1 MSSDAMCIGLL
12 CITRTLPYAYF
23 NDWWSQFAD
32 DTVLNYMY
40 DSFISSHLNVEHTLA
55 GIMRFRTVMPRVSVY
70 SFIQF
75 SCAFV
80 KFIFFRFDDF

>member
-1 MSSDAMCIGLL
+1 
-12 CITRTLPYAYF
+12 
-23 NDWWSQFAD
+23 
-32 DTVLNYMY
+32 MY